1 MQQSRGEVIWNL
13 RSSEMKGE
21 FYVNLSFVMSL
32 MLQLQFVLKR
42 ESLKLL
48 VVLSLSI
55 IHVIFYVTVD

>member
-1 MQQSRGEVIWNL
+1 VQQSRGEVIWNL

-55 IHVIFYVTVD
+55 IHAIF

>member
-1 MQQSRGEVIWNL
+1 MQQSRGEVVWNL
-13 RSSEMKGE
+13 RSSKMKGG

-48 VVLSLSI
+48 VVLSLNI
-55 IHVIFYVTVD
+55 IHAIF

>member
-1 MQQSRGEVIWNL
+1 
-13 RSSEMKGE
+13 MKGE

-42 ESLKLL
+42 EGLKVL

-55 IHVIFYVTVD
+55 VHVIF

>member
-55 IHVIFYVTVD
+55 IHAIF